1 MNTQQ
6 HNINIIISTTNTQQQ
21 KRITTTRRR
30 EKMTALHTLSAI
42 EATSV
47 KRLVEQLEFDL
58 RRATLQYGT
67 ESKTA
72 DEAVGHKG

>member
-1 MNTQQ
+1 
-6 HNINIIISTTNTQQQ
+6 
-21 KRITTTRRR
+21 
-30 EKMTALHTLSAI
+30 MTALHTLSAI